1 MQDGEKWKENH
12 ATKVTKIPKTKRRK
26 YGMNETL
33 KGSSTKIVGS
43 IAQPLSSFKQ
53 SGIGIFFDVVV
64 TKFVS
69 VVSCSGSFPDLD
81 RLHAGTGLIRYSS
94 KITWFKKM
102 HDSQSKRTITM

>member
-1 MQDGEKWKENH
+1 MNH
-12 ATKVTKIPKTKRRK
+12 
-26 YGMNETL
+26 TL
-33 KGSSTKIVGS
+33 KGSSTKLVGS

-94 KITWFKKM
+94 KIKWFKKCM
-102 HDSQSKRTITM
+102 IHRVNVL

>member
-1 MQDGEKWKENH
+1 
-12 ATKVTKIPKTKRRK
+12 
-26 YGMNETL
+26 MNQTL
-33 KGSSTKIVGS
+33 KGSSTKLVGS

-69 VVSCSGSFPDLD
+69 VVSCSGSD

-94 KITWFKKM
+94 KIFFF
-102 HDSQSKRTITM
+102 